1 MPLLDYDTTRH
12 VALQALSTVTHHGG
26 VIARK
31 EIARRNPILVKL
43 IQDHPNDRK
52 VLELAIVTMA
62 HSTNA
67 VLGADDVPDP
77 GLVKEITVKPVL
89 EVTMSAIRDPN
100 ASHYLLDH
108 AMGLLSCATR
118 HCARDCES
126 TPGLLQLLIS
136 LLRSANLTA
145 RCNALGG
152 LIRYTSD
159 QSEPDKQHFDPNKM
173 IAAVS
178 RRFPDHLSE
187 VMMNYGPEKCD
198 TVLTLK
204 STAEYQKAMMRCAQD
219 HDLVSLGRTLA
230 TLIQRTE
237 FAIAEGSFRTEGPNG
252 TWRDDFD
259 IGLPFKM
266 WTDALPHCAKAL
278 RARGTSA
285 DLDMADVV
293 ELKYFIIRSRIPD
306 AISAGQ
312 RAIARNPNLAYAYYA
327 ISMGADHAEGLRAV
341 KKGLKC
347 KELTPFVRNY
357 LLWRAVEHAGDLG
370 VMTLQESKAGE
381 RDHSEGVAFL
391 MSAWDDAKTF
401 VAEAPP
407 DNRHMQTIINW
418 YIILQ
423 LAIKGPELS
432 ENLAELTVCTV
443 NVRTETP
450 ADKSFLYPHRK
461 YGRNSISRRRCSR
474 SSAIRSNAPKCA
486 SRGKLS
492 SNTMPQAYPS
502 GGTSLRGSTTWT
514 RSFSTI
520 RRSRPGRRRITSPR
534 G

>member
-1 MPLLDYDTTRH
+1 MIEEVVRRVRVADRRHCDLEDGFDCDLLDETGVWDIVRAEDSVRRVRHGHDRQLKYLPIVRVVLDEFDEDGIAACDFFARDDTTVMSDGRKR
-12 VALQALSTVTHHGG
+12 LQCDM
-26 VIARK
+26 
-31 EIARRNPILVKL
+31 ARRVIVK
-43 IQDHPNDRK
+43 Q
-52 VLELAIVTMA
+52 
-62 HSTNA
+62 
-67 VLGADDVPDP
+67 
-77 GLVKEITVKPVL
+77 
-89 EVTMSAIRDPN
+89 
-100 ASHYLLDH
+100 
-108 AMGLLSCATR
+108 R
-118 HCARDCES
+118 HDFRE
-126 TPGLLQLLIS
+126 
-136 LLRSANLTA
+136 
-145 RCNALGG
+145 
-152 LIRYTSD
+152 
-159 QSEPDKQHFDPNKM
+159 E
-173 IAAVS
+173 
-178 RRFPDHLSE
+178 
-187 VMMNYGPEKCD
+187 
-198 TVLTLK
+198 
-204 STAEYQKAMMRCAQD
+204 AEYQKAMMRCAQD

-450 ADKSFLYPHRK
+450 ADKSLLYPHRK